1 MKVHSIRMM
10 RVNVL
15 PEQNFC
21 TWRNFQ
27 KTESKKKGLFLFLRG
42 KIGDNSE
49 SILSTLVNNFTF
61 PSHRCQHEEQETKQ
75 FMIIRVRTRRQ
86 LSVVIDK
93 RFAVFINQTLFLYQ
107 MEKLYVFPF
116 PPFCKGGRK
125 IQFVGLSISCHIGH
139 WRINADAPVAASSM
153 GPRILIGCL
162 CCLAPYIQL
171 ISLEK
176 SVGITSQFP
185 KLY

>member
-1 MKVHSIRMM
+1 
-10 RVNVL
+10 
-15 PEQNFC
+15 
-21 TWRNFQ
+21 
-27 KTESKKKGLFLFLRG
+27 
-42 KIGDNSE
+42 
-49 SILSTLVNNFTF
+49 
-61 PSHRCQHEEQETKQ
+61 
-75 FMIIRVRTRRQ
+75 MIIRVRTRRQ

-185 KLY
+185 KLYWGHWYKNNIDNICSGISRNIIRPLRIKVFNNIQR

>member
-93 RFAVFINQTLFLYQ
+93 RFAVFI
-107 MEKLYVFPF
+107 KLYYCIRWKNYTYSHFLHFAKEAEKFNLSVCQFLVTQGI
-116 PPFCKGGRK
+116 GGLT
-125 IQFVGLSISCHIGH
+125 QMLQQQHHLWVPG
-139 WRINADAPVAASSM
+139 
-153 GPRILIGCL
+153 
-162 CCLAPYIQL
+162 Y
-171 ISLEK
+171 
-176 SVGITSQFP
+176 
-185 KLY
+185 